1 MTEPFRVVMA
11 DPAWPFRDKI
21 QGPKRGAAKHYRLM
35 AMSRILTFPLPPIAD
50 DAVLFL
56 WRVASM
62 QQEAL
67 DVVSA
72 WGFEVKTELVWRKVT
87 RHGKRHFGM
96 GRTLRAEHE
105 TCLVAHRGRP
115 AVLNRSTRSV
125 FGDETVFEATVGQHS
140 AKPEAIYQI
149 IESLY
154 GGPYLSVFD
163 RRERDGW
170 TCLGDQVDL
179 DIPYAGPRVDSENP

>member
-1 MTEPFRVVMA
+1 VSAPFHVVMA
-11 DPAWPFRDKI
+11 DPPWPFRDKI
-21 QGPKRGAAKHYRLM
+21 QGQKRGAAKHYRLM
-35 AMSRILTFPLPPIAD
+35 AMHHILTFPLPPIAD

-56 WRVASM
+56 WRVSAM

-67 DVVSA
+67 DVASA
-72 WGFEVKTELVWRKVT
+72 WGFEVKTELVWRKLTT
-87 RHGKRHFGM
+87 RGKRHFGM

-115 AVLNRSTRSV
+115 TVLNRSTRSIV
-125 FGDETVFEATVGQHS
+125 GDDTVFDAVVGRHS
-140 AKPEAIYQI
+140 AKPEAIYSL

-154 GGPYLSVFD
+154 SGPYLSVFD
-163 RRERDGW
+163 RREREGW

-179 DIPYAGPRVDSENP
+179 DVPYAGPCVDSKLP